1 MRCHHVISNIHYM
14 RPTLTIADIYAT
26 PARARVLRSLSLA
39 RVPLSTRG
47 VGRAA
52 GISHTAA
59 ASVLGDLESLGLVRR
74 STVGRA
80 HAFTLNRDSVYV
92 RLMVLPAVEA
102 EDQVIDELCGDLV
115 ETFAADSLSLILFG
129 SYAYGEQTESSDIDV
144 FAIAQ
149 DARRKQQLEDAATER
164 FDFFLSKFG
173 SALSLVAYSR
183 REAAEYLAPGKS
195 SLRNELAS
203 TGIILHGLGVEEW
216 ETDDVG
222 ECAHENGEPRGCERL
237 PRESRG
243 IRGLGRGEPRG

>member
-1 MRCHHVISNIHYM
+1 M

-26 PARARVLRSLSLA
+26 PARAPVLRSLSLA
-39 RVPLSTRG
+39 RIPLSTRG
-47 VGRAA
+47 AGRAA

-59 ASVLGDLESLGLVRR
+59 ASVLGDLESLGLVTR
-74 STVGRA
+74 SNVGRA

-92 RLMVLPAVEA
+92 RLMVLPAVAA
-102 EDQVIDELCGDLV
+102 EDQVTDELCADLV
-115 ETFAADSLSLILFG
+115 DAFAADSLSLILFG

-149 DARRKQQLEDAATER
+149 DARRKQQLEDKATER
-164 FDFFLSKFG
+164 FEFFLSKFG
-173 SALSLVAYSR
+173 SPLSLMAYSR

-203 TGIILHGLGVEEW
+203 AGIILHGLGVEEW
-216 ETDDVG
+216 EIDDVSEG
-222 ECAHENGEPRGCERL
+222 AHESGGPDGCERL

-243 IRGLGRGEPRG
+243 VRGLGQRQPRG